1 MATSRVLGNSSGV
14 TMSTRYTLVSAFVA
28 AALVLPAVAF
38 GQATATTICKD
49 STTSTVSGRG
59 ACSGHGGVDR
69 AATKAARAAA
79 KTTSK
84 TAASSAAGTEAT
96 ATSAGAAAMVTCK
109 DGSTSKGGRGACRG
123 HGGVN
128 KGASAARST
137 STPAS
142 PESNAAP
149 TPASPAA
156 PATPAAPAASP
167 PANTRAAR
175 TSRAASTGM
184 AAGKSSAHENTD
196 PSGAIAQCKDGLYSH
211 AAHREGA
218 CSKHG
223 GVAKWLTPG
232 GQ

>member
-1 MATSRVLGNSSGV
+1 
-14 TMSTRYTLVSAFVA
+14 MSTRYTLVSAVVA
-28 AALVLPAVAF
+28 AALVLPALAF
-38 GQATATTICKD
+38 GQAAATTICKD

-79 KTTSK
+79 KASSK
-84 TAASSAAGTEAT
+84 TSASSAAGTA
-96 ATSAGAAAMVTCK
+96 AGAATAAMVTCK

-137 STPAS
+137 AT
-142 PESNAAP
+142 
-149 TPASPAA
+149 
-156 PATPAAPAASP
+156 PATPAATAASP
-167 PANTRAAR
+167 SPSTKTARA
-175 TSRAASTGM
+175 SRDASTGM

-211 AAHREGA
+211 AAHRKGA

>member
-1 MATSRVLGNSSGV
+1 
-14 TMSTRYTLVSAFVA
+14 MSTRYTLVSAFVA
-28 AALVLPAVAF
+28 ASLVLPALAF

-79 KTTSK
+79 KARKSAPG
-84 TAASSAAGTEAT
+84 TAATTAAAT
-96 ATSAGAAAMVTCK
+96 AMVTCT

-137 STPAS
+137 AR
-142 PESNAAP
+142 
-149 TPASPAA
+149 
-156 PATPAAPAASP
+156 PATPAATAASP
-167 PANTRAAR
+167 SPSTKTARA
-175 TSRAASTGM
+175 SRDASTGM

-211 AAHREGA
+211 AAHRKGA

>member
-1 MATSRVLGNSSGV
+1 
-14 TMSTRYTLVSAFVA
+14 MSTRYTLVSAFVA
-28 AALVLPAVAF
+28 AALVLPALAF

-79 KTTSK
+79 KAQK
-84 TAASSAAGTEAT
+84 TAPGTA
-96 ATSAGAAAMVTCK
+96 ATSAAATAMVTCT

-128 KGASAARST
+128 KGASASRST

-149 TPASPAA
+149 TPASPAS
-156 PATPAAPAASP
+156 PATPAATPASSSPSAS
-167 PANTRAAR
+167 AAR
-175 TSRAASTGM
+175 SGRQASTGM
-184 AAGKSSAHENTD
+184 ASGKSSAHENSD
-196 PSGAIAQCKDGLYSH
+196 PTGAIAQCKDGLYSH
-211 AAHREGA
+211 AAHRTGA

>member
-1 MATSRVLGNSSGV
+1 
-14 TMSTRYTLVSAFVA
+14 MSTRYTLVSAVVA
-28 AALVLPAVAF
+28 AALVLPALAF
-38 GQATATTICKD
+38 GQAAATTICKD

-79 KTTSK
+79 KARKSAPG
-84 TAASSAAGTEAT
+84 TAATTAAAT
-96 ATSAGAAAMVTCK
+96 AMVTCT

-137 STPAS
+137 AT
-142 PESNAAP
+142 
-149 TPASPAA
+149 
-156 PATPAAPAASP
+156 PATPAATAASP
-167 PANTRAAR
+167 SPSTKTARA
-175 TSRAASTGM
+175 SRDASTGM

-211 AAHREGA
+211 AAHRKGA

>member
-1 MATSRVLGNSSGV
+1 
-14 TMSTRYTLVSAFVA
+14 MSTRYTLVSAFVA
-28 AALVLPAVAF
+28 ASLVLPALAF

-79 KTTSK
+79 KARKSAPG
-84 TAASSAAGTEAT
+84 TAATTAAAT
-96 ATSAGAAAMVTCK
+96 AMVTCT

-137 STPAS
+137 AT
-142 PESNAAP
+142 
-149 TPASPAA
+149 
-156 PATPAAPAASP
+156 PATPAATAASP
-167 PANTRAAR
+167 SPSTKTARA
-175 TSRAASTGM
+175 SRDASTGM

-211 AAHREGA
+211 AAHRKGA

>member
-1 MATSRVLGNSSGV
+1 
-14 TMSTRYTLVSAFVA
+14 MSTRYTLVSAFVA
-28 AALVLPAVAF
+28 ASLVLPALAF

-79 KTTSK
+79 KARKSAPG
-84 TAASSAAGTEAT
+84 TAATTAAAT
-96 ATSAGAAAMVTCK
+96 AMVTCT

-137 STPAS
+137 AT
-142 PESNAAP
+142 
-149 TPASPAA
+149 
-156 PATPAAPAASP
+156 PATPAATAASP
-167 PANTRAAR
+167 SPSTKTARA
-175 TSRAASTGM
+175 SRDASTGM

-196 PSGAIAQCKDGLYSH
+196 TSGAIAQCKDGLYSH
-211 AAHREGA
+211 AAHRKGA

>member
-1 MATSRVLGNSSGV
+1 
-14 TMSTRYTLVSAFVA
+14 MSTRYTLVSAFVA
-28 AALVLPAVAF
+28 AAFVLPALAF

-79 KTTSK
+79 KAQK
-84 TAASSAAGTEAT
+84 TAQKTAPEAAAT
-96 ATSAGAAAMVTCK
+96 PAAAAAMVTCK
-109 DGSTSKGGRGACRG
+109 DGSSSKGGRGACRG

-128 KGASAARST
+128 KGASASRNT

-149 TPASPAA
+149 MPASPAS
-156 PATPAAPAASP
+156 PATPAATPASSSPSAS
-167 PANTRAAR
+167 AAR
-175 TSRAASTGM
+175 KGREASTGM
-184 AAGKSSAHENTD
+184 ASGKSSAHENSD
-196 PSGAIAQCKDGLYSH
+196 PTGAIAQCKDGLYSH
-211 AAHREGA
+211 AAHRTGA